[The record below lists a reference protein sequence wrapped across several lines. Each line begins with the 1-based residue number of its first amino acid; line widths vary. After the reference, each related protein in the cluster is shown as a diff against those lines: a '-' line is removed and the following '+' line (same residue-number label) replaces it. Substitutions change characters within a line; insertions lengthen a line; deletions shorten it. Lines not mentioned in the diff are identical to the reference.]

1 MVVKINGLYSHVA
14 WSDAPDGSVDFSL
27 DEDDDASYIGHI
39 TSLSGEEITDPLR
52 YTWTENTQQEED
64 ESDSAEDDGL
74 AEQVALNTTD
84 NRGTQASSDT
94 GIGNDNELYST
105 NAGTDGWKWDESKI
119 LAESVVIDPY
129 DAGKPVNGIK
139 LTAKSYPG
147 KVSFECGSFVSRLEA
162 IDASDIGS
170 HTYTI
175 SLDVMMSSVFS
186 VTSPSVISGDSTLLS
201 FEDLEPDSMYEDI
214 PMDGAWYHY
223 TSTAQAIAEDAGAG
237 GALCFD
243 LSNMPSGSV
252 LEIANLKLEAGANAT
267 PWKRSAAEAK
277 EAADAANTAAS
288 KAQSTADSANT
299 AAGNAQST
307 ADGAATAAGKAQS
320 TAESAS
326 TAAITAQSMAI
337 DAAKQAT
344 DYLVNINGGVLVAKK
359 GNTVGAL
366 VSADGDFEVVPLTWA
381 DGKAEIGTALAKFD
395 QDSILLGSTSKYPN
409 IRLGDEHSS
418 IYADKDESN
427 NFMHLMSENGN
438 GYSHIAEAVAN
449 GGTRSVIDIRAQSD
463 NAKAESACIELVS
476 DATDGNY
483 VAVTADTTYFGT
495 GTVEAATV
503 KATTFTG
510 DLDGNAK
517 TATKVNGHTVNSD
530 VPSGAKFTDTVY
542 DDSSVRS
549 LIAGKQDK
557 VTPATFTATAYIDGY
572 LTNASKG
579 LRFTIPYCPAI
590 YGTPSSITASI
601 KIRQNGKY
609 IYGSASLSIT
619 ITIGSDSFSVSP
631 LGVSV
636 VYDLSTA
643 LSGATNND
651 LIAIDGRFTFNY

>member
-14 WSDAPDGSVDFSL
+14 WSDAPDGSVGFTL

-39 TSLSGEEITDPLR
+39 TSLNGEEVTDPLR

-84 NRGTQASSDT
+84 NRGTQAASDT
-94 GIGNDNELYST
+94 GIGNDNELDST

-147 KVSFECGSFVSRLEA
+147 KVLFECGPFVSKLEA

-186 VTSPSVISGDSTLLS
+186 VTSPSVISGDSALLS

-223 TSTAQAIAEDAGAG
+223 TSTAQAIAEDAGDG

-267 PWKRSAAEAK
+267 PWKRSAAEAQ
-277 EAADAANTAAS
+277 EAADAAQKTAYAANTAAS

-307 ADGAATAAGKAQS
+307 ADGAATAAGKAQES
-320 TAESAS
+320 VDTLETMTDKAITFDTSYTFSTTDETANFEAHVYRYGEDVTAEYADSCFSWWRKLEGERTSGDMIRFATGKTCTVSLADCGYGASIVGQFETSDDASLLTTSSARLQTLDAVPLTAAASGESVRVSDLPTATPQFDDWLMGWSAS
-326 TAAITAQSMAI
+326 STYRATVANVL
-337 DAAKQAT
+337 DAALQIAT
-344 DYLVNINGGVLVAKK
+344 KSEIEGVLV
-359 GNTVGAL
+359 
-366 VSADGDFEVVPLTWA
+366 
-381 DGKAEIGTALAKFD
+381 
-395 QDSILLGSTSKYPN
+395 
-409 IRLGDEHSS
+409 
-418 IYADKDESN
+418 
-427 NFMHLMSENGN
+427 
-438 GYSHIAEAVAN
+438 
-449 GGTRSVIDIRAQSD
+449 
-463 NAKAESACIELVS
+463 
-476 DATDGNY
+476 
-483 VAVTADTTYFGT
+483 
-495 GTVEAATV
+495 
-503 KATTFTG
+503 
-510 DLDGNAK
+510 
-517 TATKVNGHTVNSD
+517 
-530 VPSGAKFTDTVY
+530 
-542 DDSSVRS
+542 
-549 LIAGKQDK
+549 
-557 VTPATFTATAYIDGY
+557 
-572 LTNASKG
+572 
-579 LRFTIPYCPAI
+579 
-590 YGTPSSITASI
+590 
-601 KIRQNGKY
+601 
-609 IYGSASLSIT
+609 
-619 ITIGSDSFSVSP
+619 
-631 LGVSV
+631 
-636 VYDLSTA
+636 
-643 LSGATNND
+643 
-651 LIAIDGRFTFNY
+651 